1 MNIVFTFS
9 ADITNGNL
17 KWKGRIYLLF
27 YVFFMI
33 TFCLKERKNFVKS
46 LGFLGNLEVSIVF
59 LCWFCLLVLFFKLAK
74 I

>member
-27 YVFFMI
+27 YIFFYDHVLSKREEELCYK
-33 TFCLKERKNFVKS
+33 FGLFRK
-46 LGFLGNLEVSIVF
+46 LESRYCIS
-59 LCWFCLLVLFFKLAK
+59 VLFLFACFVF
-74 I
+74 